1 MEAENQEAAE
11 GKHDQGLPDMRDQKR
26 NGQGGGE
33 ALPRASEEPA
43 LPTLGFRLPAPQT
56 EKGRHVLVLR

>member
-1 MEAENQEAAE
+1 MEAEDQEAAE
-11 GKHDQGLPDMRDQKR
+11 GKRDQGLPDVRDQKR

-33 ALPRASEEPA
+33 EEPA
-43 LPTLGFRLPAPQT
+43 LPTLGFRLPASQT